1 MVTLVFNSV
10 SMKKMNSITACLGFI
25 YFCGLESFTHAFTTP
40 FFPFIFVVG
49 YYDYYRQLGFPSA

>member
-1 MVTLVFNSV
+1 
-10 SMKKMNSITACLGFI
+10 MKKMNSITACLGFI

-49 YYDYYRQLGFPSA
+49 YYGYYRQLGFPSA